1 MEAPRGRGLAPSLGA
16 WKSAARPSL
25 RARKSAHSLG
35 VAISL
40 GAIAFA
46 IAAGT
51 VTAPAYAQS
60 RAKNESVATDP
71 RLARAQRYLRDGR
84 ANEALSL
91 FQALEKQYPGDWIV
105 LLGLAQSAIAAGSL
119 DDARRV
125 IGQESVKDP
134 TNPDWIR
141 MRGALAKAEGKPKE
155 AIAAWRGLLTAIPDR
170 EEAYR
175 VTARLIANEKMLP
188 EAIAILE
195 EGRVALGDSLLFGP
209 ELAGLRDLTGAPE
222 QAILEHAR
230 AVAAGR
236 ESAAEAAAHSAELS
250 LSSEAAGRAAAQ
262 STSLP
267 TATPELRAELC
278 DFTAALW
285 LMAGN
290 CAAARAAAAEAGVA
304 VGDCGE
310 RELLFAERS
319 AEGACAGEAVGALRS
334 AIAKCPTSPTAWR
347 ARRSLSERL
356 VAEGSYVEAR
366 DLLKELVA
374 TSSPEGCD
382 RSAALLALGGVLLD
396 GVRDPAGARMAF
408 QDHVATGGRC
418 IERTAWQARLGAAQA
433 ALLAGDAAAAEK
445 GFLEAIERGAD
456 DATREAGLFRLG
468 ELYFYTGDFVKAA
481 ENYRKLLQ
489 TFPAGIYVND
499 AVARIVFLDQGDA
512 AGEGLLKEFAD
523 AQRSGLA
530 GDAAGASARF
540 QAIMRDFPLS
550 ELRDDAALEAAL
562 LAKWRRDYAGAV
574 ATLDAIVKDF
584 PESPLAPRALIE
596 KGAIRAEQLA
606 DLAGARTDY
615 ERVLVDYPTSLL
627 ADEARTAIEQI
638 DARLRER
645 TRG

>member
-1 MEAPRGRGLAPSLGA
+1 LIACLAVFAPFEG
-16 WKSAARPSL
+16 W
-25 RARKSAHSLG
+25 
-35 VAISL
+35 
-40 GAIAFA
+40 
-46 IAAGT
+46 
-51 VTAPAYAQS
+51 AQS
-60 RAKNESVATDP
+60 VQSQQRGKSESVATDP

-84 ANEALSL
+84 ASEALTLYKS
-91 FQALEKQYPGDWIV
+91 LEKQFPGDWMV

-119 DDARRV
+119 DDARSV
-125 IGQESVKDP
+125 IERESAKDP
-134 TNPDWIR
+134 MNPDWIR
-141 MRGALAKAEGKPKE
+141 LKGALAKAEGKPKE

-209 ELAGLRDLTGAPE
+209 ELAGLHDLTGDPE

-236 ESAAEAAAHSAELS
+236 ESSIEATARSAELS
-250 LSSEAAGRAAAQ
+250 LTSEAAGRAAAQ
-262 STSLP
+262 SMALP

-278 DFTAALW
+278 DFAASLW
-285 LMAGN
+285 LAAGN
-290 CAAARAAAAEAGVA
+290 CAAARAASAEAGLA

-319 AEGACAGEAVGALRS
+319 AEGPCADEALAALRS
-334 AIAKCPTSPTAWR
+334 AIAKCPASPAAWR

-356 VAEGSYVEAR
+356 VAGGSYAEAR
-366 DLLKELVA
+366 DLLVDLVA
-374 TSSPEGCD
+374 TSPSGGCE
-382 RSAALLALGGVLLD
+382 RAAALLALGGVLLD
-396 GVRDPAGARMAF
+396 GVRDPAGARTAF
-408 QDHVATGGRC
+408 QEHIATGGRC

-445 GFLEAIERGAD
+445 GFLEALERGAD
-456 DATREAGLFRLG
+456 DATREAGLFRLA
-468 ELYFYTGDFVKAA
+468 ELYFYTGDFTKAA
-481 ENYRKLLQ
+481 EGYRKLLA

-499 AVARIVFLDQGDA
+499 SVARIVFLEQGDA
-512 AGEGLLKEFAD
+512 AGEGLLKEYAD
-523 AQRSGLA
+523 AQRAGLA

-540 QAIMRDFPLS
+540 EAIMRDFPLS
-550 ELRDDAALEAAL
+550 ELRDDAALESAL
-562 LAKWRRDYAGAV
+562 LANWRGDSAGAV
-574 ATLDAIVKDF
+574 ATLDAIVRDF

-596 KGAIRAEQLA
+596 KGAIRAGQLA
-606 DLAGARTDY
+606 DLAGARADY
-615 ERVLVDYPTSLL
+615 ERVLVDYPASLL
-627 ADEARTAIEQI
+627 ADEARTAIEEI

>member
-188 EAIAILE
+188 EAI
-195 EGRVALGDSLLFGP
+195 
-209 ELAGLRDLTGAPE
+209 
-222 QAILEHAR
+222 AILEHAR